1 MSNLDNYKA
10 EIDDWADMWDEMQ
23 SKEMHPKIQPTE
35 MSPFAADLLGDFDE
49 PPQGDTESD
58 ESSTPEMFQ
67 EIVEEESVPNP
78 VRVDTVGQ
86 DQQKPEPVWVSEKL
100 LPEIEELKNKLFKLE
115 NDLARMGQG
124 EEFVLNPVKDD
135 GKDLMEKIETI
146 RKNIEEVSSQ
156 LGIKNEPSAFR
167 K

>member
-49 PPQGDTESD
+49 GPTDGGEANES
-58 ESSTPEMFQ
+58 EPEIIQ
-67 EIVEEESVPNP
+67 EIAEEESVPNP
-78 VRVDTVGQ
+78 VRVDTAGQ
-86 DQQKPEPVWVSEKL
+86 DQQQPEPVWVSEKL

-124 EEFVLNPVKDD
+124 EEVVLNPIEND

-146 RKNIEEVSSQ
+146 RKNIEAVSSQ